1 NGKDIDTTLY
11 RVDFKHSTLVFK
23 NGYTPQ
29 DTLFMRYLSYP
40 EYLTKKYSIY
50 DDSRV
55 VDNNATGTQN
65 LYRVTRDPLNTFKPF
80 DGLTTSGSITRGI
93 TVGNNQ
99 NAVVNSNLDLQI
111 TGKLSNKVSLRASI
125 QDSNIP
131 LQEGGYSQKLDEF
144 DQIFIE
150 LTSDKWAV
158 RAGDLFLE
166 NRSSRFMNFNKK
178 VQGISTAVK
187 FGDEDNRTTVYA
199 SGALVRGQYARSS

>member
-1 NGKDIDTTLY
+1 
-11 RVDFKHSTLVFK
+11 
-23 NGYTPQ
+23 
-29 DTLFMRYLSYP
+29 
-40 EYLTKKYSIY
+40 
-50 DDSRV
+50 
-55 VDNNATGTQN
+55 
-65 LYRVTRDPLNTFKPF
+65 
-80 DGLTTSGSITRGI
+80 ITRGV

-111 TGKLSNKVSLRASI
+111 TGKLSDKVSLRASI

-199 SGALVRGQYARSS
+199 SGALVRGQYARSSFTGQEGNQGPYKLRGQNGELYVLVISGSERVFVNGIQLKRGENDDYIIDYNAGE